1 MDKKITASLILLL
14 AAVSQ
19 SALANDPQVTLDSG
33 RISGTETQGVDAFKG
48 IPFAAPP
55 IGELRWQPPQPV
67 QSWSDIRS
75 ATAYGKDCMQN
86 PFPGDAAPLG
96 VGFSEDCLTVNVWR
110 PANVTGSLPVMVW
123 IYGGGFVNG
132 GASPEIYSGQELP
145 ARASSSSAST
155 IASAALAFLL
165 IRRWPTSRCVATTA

>member
-14 AAVSQ
+14 AAASQ
-19 SALANDPQVTLDSG
+19 PALANDPQVTLDSG

-75 ATAYGKDCMQN
+75 ATAYGIRHTARIVCRIL
-86 PFPGDAAPLG
+86 FPATPHRSVLDS
-96 VGFSEDCLTVNVWR
+96 VK
-110 PANVTGSLPVMVW
+110 
-123 IYGGGFVNG
+123 
-132 GASPEIYSGQELP
+132 
-145 ARASSSSAST
+145 
-155 IASAALAFLL
+155 IA
-165 IRRWPTSRCVATTA
+165 